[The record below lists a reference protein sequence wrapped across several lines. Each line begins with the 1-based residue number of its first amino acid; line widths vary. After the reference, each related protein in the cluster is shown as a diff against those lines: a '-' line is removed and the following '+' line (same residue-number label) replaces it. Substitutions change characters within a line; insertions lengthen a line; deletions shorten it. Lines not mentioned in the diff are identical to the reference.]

1 MERLIL
7 EKHFTAEYGAGLEGV
22 WDSQFCQGLTVR
34 ATSPDRG
41 EFRVA
46 LEGEEIGRVYP
57 GREGIGQ
64 RFEAVPVE
72 GNLPSPASRL
82 PVHPPPPRLLAPRE
96 SRECWTFGEAV
107 VYLWDLV
114 KSERGD

>member
-1 MERLIL
+1 MEEMERLIL
-7 EKHFTAEYGAGLEGV
+7 AKHFTAEYCAGLEGV
-22 WDSQFCQGLTVR
+22 GDSQFCQGLTVR
-34 ATSPDRG
+34 ATSSERG

-57 GREGIGQ
+57 WREEIGQ
-64 RFEAVPVE
+64 RFEAVP
-72 GNLPSPASRL
+72 
-82 PVHPPPPRLLAPRE
+82 LAPRRE

-114 KSERGD
+114 KSERGS